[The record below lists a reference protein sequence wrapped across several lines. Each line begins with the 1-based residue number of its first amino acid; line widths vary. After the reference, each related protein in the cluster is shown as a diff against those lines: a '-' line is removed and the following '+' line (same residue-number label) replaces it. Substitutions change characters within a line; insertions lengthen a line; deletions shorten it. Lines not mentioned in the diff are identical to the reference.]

1 MAFGAP
7 YHSSLATNGSLPLTA
22 LIDVVFLVVI
32 FFMVNASFA
41 VDASRA
47 TLSSLGVDL
56 PDAETADPPPAAAPI
71 ITIARDGSLV
81 WERGGER
88 LAIASVAE
96 VTAVLQQDPPAS
108 VIVRGDELVPYGSLV
123 AVMDA
128 VRRAGV
134 LQIALATERGAPRA
148 PR

>member
-1 MAFGAP
+1 MAFSAP
-7 YHSSLATNGSLPLTA
+7 YHSSLNTSGSLPLAA

-47 TLSSLGVDL
+47 SVVGVDL
-56 PDAETADPPPAAAPI
+56 PEAETADRPPVAAPI
-71 ITIARDGSLV
+71 ITIARDGTLV
-81 WERGGER
+81 WERGGEQQ
-88 LAIASVAE
+88 AEVSVADI
-96 VTAVLQQDPPAS
+96 ARLLRRDPPDS
-108 VIVRGDELVPYGSLV
+108 VIVRGDKLVPYGSLV

-134 LQIALATERGAPRA
+134 FRIALAIESVAQQAAR
-148 PR
+148 

>member
-1 MAFGAP
+1 MAFGGQ
-7 YHSSLATNGSLPLTA
+7 YHSSLTTGGTLPLTA

-47 TLSSLGVDL
+47 TASSVGVNL
-56 PDAETADPPPAAAPI
+56 PDAETADPPPVAAPI
-71 ITIARDGSLV
+71 ITITRDGALI
-81 WERGGER
+81 WERGGDR
-88 LAIASVAE
+88 QVMASVAE
-96 VTAVLQQDPPAS
+96 ITAVLRQDLPSA

-134 LQIALATERGAPRA
+134 FEISLATEPGVRRA
-148 PR
+148 VR